1 MGGRIAEGGGP
12 THDAGVRRSVLL
24 VDDSA
29 GFRGRARRG
38 LQAGPF
44 DVVAEAAD
52 GAQALA
58 AAERHRPSVVLLD
71 IHLPDVSGLSVAE
84 DLTRE
89 AHPPAVVLTST
100 HDAEDFG
107 ERIHECGA
115 LGFVPKA
122 EFSAATL
129 AKVLRR

>member
-1 MGGRIAEGGGP
+1 MAAGGGP
-12 THDAGVRRSVLL
+12 THDAGVRRSVLI

-29 GFRGRARRG
+29 GFRGRARRW

-58 AAERHRPSVVLLD
+58 AARRHRPAVVLLD
-71 IHLPDVSGLSVAE
+71 IHFPDVSGLSVAE
-84 DLTRE
+84 DLRRGP
-89 AHPPAVVLTST
+89 HPPAVVLTST

-107 ERIHECGA
+107 KRIHGCGA

-122 EFSAATL
+122 ALSAATL
-129 AKVLRR
+129 ADVL